1 MALPIEDYALIGDC
15 HTAAL
20 VGIDGSIDWLCLPR
34 FDSASTFAALLG
46 TPEHGRWLVAPA
58 AATTQPATRRYLG
71 DTFLLVTRWQTAEG
85 VVEVTD
91 AMLPESGDR
100 TVVRRIRGVSGR
112 VRMRQELAIRF
123 GYADALPWM
132 RQAPEHGGNAVVAIA
147 GPDAVIVRGPALTAD
162 GHVHAS
168 DFEVAEGDVVDIQLT
183 WFSSHLSPPRAV
195 DVDEALASTSTW
207 WSDWAD
213 ATELPEPYAAA
224 VRRSLLVLRAL
235 THLDTGGIVAAATT
249 SLPEQFGGPRN
260 WDYRYT
266 WIRDASLT
274 LSALMLHG
282 YEEETG
288 HWRRWLLRAIAGDPA
303 DIQTMYGLGGE
314 RRLPEYEVDSL
325 PGYSLPAGDSASP
338 TGPASPVR
346 VGNGAATQYQGDI
359 FGELMIA
366 LREARRIGVDEDQYS
381 WPLQRS
387 LLGFLATTWQKPD
400 NGIWEIRGPQVPFT
414 HSRAMIW
421 AAFSC
426 GVEAVRVYGLPGDDE
441 LWAGIRDTLRTEIE
455 THGFDASRNTFVQHY
470 GTTEVDASL
479 LLLSQIGFVEADDPR
494 MLGTVAAIEEDLL
507 HEGLLLRYRTESGVD
522 GLPGGEHPFLACS
535 FWLVGQ
541 YARSGRVEDATTLM
555 DRLVGLANDV
565 GLLAEEY
572 DVRGARQVGNT
583 PQAFSHLALVRAAD
597 AIATATAAA
606 AHAPGRAPGESS
618 TDRAATNRARTD
630 TADAPSD

>member
-1 MALPIEDYALIGDC
+1 MALRIEDYALIGDC

-34 FDSASTFAALLG
+34 FDSPSSFAALLG
-46 TPEHGRWLVAPA
+46 TPEHGRWLVAPSA
-58 AATTQPATRRYLG
+58 PGATATRSYLG
-71 DTFLLVTRWQTAEG
+71 NTFLLSTRWQTPDGE
-85 VVEVTD
+85 VEVVDT
-91 AMLPESGDR
+91 MLPESPYR
-100 TVVRRIRGVSGR
+100 TVVRRIRGISGR

-123 GYADALPWM
+123 GYADALPWL
-132 RQAPEHGGNAVVAIA
+132 RQAPEHGGNAIVAVA
-147 GPDAVIVRGPALTAD
+147 GPDAVIVRGPALTATD
-162 GHVHAS
+162 HVHES
-168 DFEVAEGDVVDIQLT
+168 SFEVAEGEVVDIQLS
-183 WFSSHLSPPRAV
+183 WFRSHLSPPHPV
-195 DVDEALASTSTW
+195 DVDAALESTAAW
-207 WSDWAD
+207 WTEWAD
-213 ATELPEPYAAA
+213 ASDLPDPYSGI

-235 THLDTGGIVAAATT
+235 THEETGGIVAAATT

-314 RRLPEYEVDSL
+314 RRLTEYVVDSL
-325 PGYSLPAGDSASP
+325 PGYTEPPSTADAAHPPVAA
-338 TGPASPVR
+338 APVR
-346 VGNGAATQYQGDI
+346 VGNGASEQYQGDI

-366 LREARRIGVDEDQYS
+366 LREARRIGVDEDEYS
-381 WPLQRS
+381 WPLQRA
-387 LLGFLATTWQKPD
+387 LLGFLAENWQRPD
-400 NGIWEIRGPQVPFT
+400 NGIWEIRGPQVAFT

-426 GVEAVRVYGLPGDDE
+426 GVEAVREYGLAGDAD

-455 THGFDASRNTFVQHY
+455 TQGYDPVRNTFVQHY
-470 GTTEVDASL
+470 GSTEVDASL
-479 LLLSQIGFVEADDPR
+479 LLLSQIGFVAADDPR
-494 MLGTVAAIEEDLL
+494 MLGTVKAIEEDLL
-507 HEGLLLRYRTESGVD
+507 HEGLLLRYRTQSGVD

-541 YARSGRVEDATTLM
+541 YARSGRLADATALM

-572 DVRGARQVGNT
+572 DVQGSRQVGNT

-597 AIATATAAA
+597 AIAQASGSQASGALA
-606 AHAPGRAPGESS
+606 SG
-618 TDRAATNRARTD
+618 TDARRAARKV
-630 TADAPSD
+630 

>member
-20 VGIDGSIDWLCLPR
+20 VGVDGSIDWLCLPR
-34 FDSASTFAALLG
+34 FDSPSTFGALLG
-46 TPEHGRWLVAPA
+46 TEQHGQWRVAPEA
-58 AATTQPATRRYLG
+58 AFGPNSAEDASPDAGADATAAPRVSRQYLG
-71 DTFLLVTRWQTAEG
+71 DTFLLATRWETADG

-91 AMLPESGDR
+91 AMLPHAEHR
-100 TVVRRIRGVSGR
+100 TVVRRITGIAGTVP
-112 VRMRQELAIRF
+112 MRQELRIRF

-132 RQAPEHGGNAVVAIA
+132 RQSPHHGGKAVIGIA
-147 GPDAVIVRGPALTAD
+147 GPDAVIIRGPELR
-162 GHVHAS
+162 AS
-168 DFEVAEGDVVDIQLT
+168 DHAHESRFSVAEGETVDIVLT
-183 WFSSHLSPPRAV
+183 WFPSHLDPPARI
-195 DVDEALASTSTW
+195 DVGAELEATTRW
-207 WSDWAD
+207 WTEWAN
-213 ATELPEPYAAA
+213 ATELPDPYAEE

-235 THLDTGGIVAAATT
+235 THQETGGIVAAATT

-282 YEEETG
+282 YADETG

-314 RRLPEYEVDSL
+314 RHLPEYDVESL
-325 PGYSLPAGDSASP
+325 PGYALPGA
-338 TGPASPVR
+338 TPAAPVR
-346 VGNGAATQYQGDI
+346 VGNGASTQYQGDI

-366 LREARRIGVDEDQYS
+366 LREARRIGVDEDAYS
-381 WPLQRS
+381 WPLQRA
-387 LLGFLATTWQKPD
+387 LLGYLEENWQRPD
-400 NGIWEIRGPQVPFT
+400 NGIWEIRGPLVPFT

-421 AAFSC
+421 AAFAC
-426 GVEAVRVYGLPGDDE
+426 GVEAVEQYGLEGPAE
-441 LWAGIRDTLRTEIE
+441 RWATLRDTIRDEIWAN
-455 THGFDASRNTFVQHY
+455 GFDTELNSFVQHY
-470 GTTEVDASL
+470 GSNEVDASL
-479 LLLSQIGFVEADDPR
+479 LLLAQIGFVAADDPR
-494 MLGTVAAIEEDLL
+494 MLGTVERIERDLL

-541 YARSGRVEDATTLM
+541 YARSGRVADARELM

-572 DVRGARQVGNT
+572 DVAGARQVGNM

-597 AIATATAAA
+597 AIATATTP
-606 AHAPGRAPGESS
+606 PG
-618 TDRAATNRARTD
+618 
-630 TADAPSD
+630 SD